1 MYFGP
6 LLHILTSLSPK
17 TKSSKSYPQESN
29 KKGKRGSPFFDSR
42 LSLKSLGALTPH
54 TTTQHLEGL
63 SGIKYQIVCR
73 WKPQGFK
80 SQEGVASSISQ
91 FGSLSLYFTA
101 RINSEF
107 MGLSLSTASLVICF
121 SQISFDQICKS
132 LCLQINAQR
141 QKNSLQLPVLVLH
154 PPRNTPKS

>member
-1 MYFGP
+1 M
-6 LLHILTSLSPK
+6 TSLSPK
-17 TKSSKSYPQESN
+17 TKSSKFYPQESN
-29 KKGKRGSPFFDSR
+29 KKGKSGSPLLDSR

-63 SGIKYQIVCR
+63 SGSKYRIVCR

-80 SQEGVASSISQ
+80 SQEGAPSYISQ
-91 FGSLSLYFTA
+91 FGSFYFKA

-132 LCLQINAQR
+132 LCLQINVQR

-154 PPRNTPKS
+154 PPCNTPKS